1 MYLFT
6 DELLCKRMAIRV
18 VVVVVVCFVCV
29 FHRRFLWP
37 LFWTPDVNERQ

>member
-29 FHRRFLWP
+29 FHRLFLCRHFFG
-37 LFWTPDVNERQ
+37 LLT